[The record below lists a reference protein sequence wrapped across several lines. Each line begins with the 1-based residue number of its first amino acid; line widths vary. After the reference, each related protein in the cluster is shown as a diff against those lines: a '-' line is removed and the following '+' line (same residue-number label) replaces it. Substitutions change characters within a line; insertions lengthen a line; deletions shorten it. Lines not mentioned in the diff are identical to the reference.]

1 MGEQSNKVQKRQRRI
16 RYIKRKKEAAKA
28 KKKTSAPVAAPA

>member
-1 MGEQSNKVQKRQRRI
+1 MGKQSNKVENRSRRK

-28 KKKTSAPVAAPA
+28 KKTAAAQKS